1 MPLDPDTWTAP
12 ALPERRDASGVV
24 GTLYGSRLYEQPRH
38 RATKEK
44 VDSFL
49 SGTEPVHMEIGFD
62 HGMLILEQ
70 ARRHPEIRWL
80 GVEIREAKVE
90 AAARHAP
97 PNTLLLRADARAVLA
112 GLVPPGRLDAV
123 IILFPSPSEKASH
136 LLVTPAL
143 VSLLERA
150 LRPGGQVHLR
160 SDVPGMVAVI
170 EGAFSGWEPVE
181 HPVFPVLSRR
191 ERVCKRDGRR
201 VWSWSFSPRRGG
213 AG

>member
-12 ALPERRDASGVV
+12 TLPERRDASGVV

-38 RATKEK
+38 RLVKER
-44 VDSFL
+44 VEAFL
-49 SGTEPVHMEIGFD
+49 SEPGPVQMEIGFD

-70 ARRHPEIRWL
+70 ARRHPEIRWF

-97 PNTLLLRADARAVLA
+97 ANTLLLRADARAVLA
-112 GLVPPGRLDAV
+112 SLVPPQRLDAV
-123 IILFPSPSEKASH
+123 TILFPSPSEKASH

-160 SDVPGMVAVI
+160 SDVPGMVVVI
-170 EGAFSGWEPVE
+170 EDAFSGWEPVE

-191 ERVCKRDGRR
+191 ERVCRRDGRR
-201 VWSWSFSPRRGG
+201 VWSWSFSPRQSG
-213 AG
+213 A